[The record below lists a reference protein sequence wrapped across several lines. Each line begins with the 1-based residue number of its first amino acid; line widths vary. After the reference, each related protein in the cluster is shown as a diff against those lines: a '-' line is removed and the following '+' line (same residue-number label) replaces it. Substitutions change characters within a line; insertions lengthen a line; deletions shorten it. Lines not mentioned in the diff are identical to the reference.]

1 MIIEWAVLG
10 MVICYIAFLFYKSSS
25 TKAKVIPILILL
37 IVSFLLMLPILP
49 LSWLTL
55 IGLFLFER
63 LWILLAVI
71 LIIEMLAKREKIVLL
86 TLFSVIS
93 FIMYFF
99 LRTII

>member
-1 MIIEWAVLG
+1 MIIEWIVLG
-10 MVICYIAFLFYKSSS
+10 IVICYIAFLFYKSSS
-25 TKAKVIPILILL
+25 IKEKVIPILILL
-37 IVSFLLMLPILP
+37 IVSFLFMLPILP
-49 LSWLTL
+49 LSRLTL

-86 TLFSVIS
+86 TFFSVIS

>member
-10 MVICYIAFLFYKSSS
+10 IVICYISILFYKGSS

-37 IVSFLLMLPILP
+37 IISFLLMLPILP
-49 LSWLTL
+49 LSRLTL

-71 LIIEMLAKREKIVLL
+71 LIIEMLAKREKIVLF
-86 TLFSVIS
+86 TFFSGIS

>member
-10 MVICYIAFLFYKSSS
+10 MVICYTSILFYKSSS
-25 TKAKVIPILILL
+25 TKAKVIPILVLL
-37 IVSFLLMLPILP
+37 IISFLLMLPILP
-49 LSWLTL
+49 LSRLTL

-63 LWILLAVI
+63 LWILFAVV

-86 TLFSVIS
+86 TFFSVIS